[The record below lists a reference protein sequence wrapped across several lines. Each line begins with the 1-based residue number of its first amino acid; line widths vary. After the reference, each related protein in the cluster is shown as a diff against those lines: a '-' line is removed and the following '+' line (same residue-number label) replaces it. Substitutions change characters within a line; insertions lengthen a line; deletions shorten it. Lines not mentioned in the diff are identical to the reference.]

1 MKEELIK
8 FETAKL
14 AEEKGFDISTYH
26 AYDVNNELV
35 ECTASEFTGKVV
47 NFNAELLKTVN
58 SIKGSKRC
66 YLAPTQSLLQK
77 WLREVHKFHIN
88 IISMKSGVTKVKY
101 CVYITETRAN
111 YPQTPRKKGFKTYEE
126 ALEYGLFTTLNL
138 VEL

>member
-1 MKEELIK
+1 MKEQLITFK
-8 FETAKL
+8 TAKL
-14 AEEKGFDISTYH
+14 AKEKGFQLPLSSD
-26 AYDVNNELV
+26 NNYFNNIGNIHPYSWFVDTELANYIDAV
-35 ECTASEFTGKVV
+35 
-47 NFNAELLKTVN
+47 
-58 SIKGSKRC
+58 
-66 YLAPTQSLLQK
+66 TQSLLQK